1 MYHHPSDLRLANTR
15 RTYRALLRSA
25 PCSRADLARETGISA
40 VTVGKVVDDLIAA
53 GIAEEVGSPSRA
65 GQPAGPVWGRGQGEG
80 PALGRPPRLVALA
93 SPPTFIGVELG
104 VRTSRV
110 AALTV
115 GGAVVPAS
123 AASDGVLSVEMPS
136 EIGAAVEAIRT
147 AATQLPLTSAR
158 GLLVSVPGIL
168 DSRNGELLL
177 SPNMHWAEGTRL
189 LADLGRVL
197 DLPVCAVQEV
207 RALALGH
214 QAAGGAPESFL
225 LLEFTDGMGGAIM
238 AQGSLMESPLPISG
252 EIGHTPVHGN
262 TRRCGCGAIGCVETL
277 VNREGLLQ
285 SFREAARSPRA
296 KWADMEKKLA
306 ASADLPAWLGEA
318 IDAAA
323 SVVVGAVNLVGL
335 RHVVVTGHLPLL
347 HPLALQRLAD
357 GVKAHSLLGRIDR
370 VSVVPAPQRRWLGL
384 VAGAAD
390 RLLFSD
396 EPSARLGGRVV
407 VVRQAATHAAT

>member
-1 MYHHPSDLRLANTR
+1 MYQHPSDLRLANTR
-15 RTYRALLRSA
+15 RTYRSLLRSA

-53 GIAEEVGSPSRA
+53 GIAEEVGTPTRPGLPS
-65 GQPAGPVWGRGQGEG
+65 GPAWGRGQGEG

-93 SPPTFIGVELG
+93 STPTFIGVEIG
-104 VRTSRV
+104 VRSSMV

-115 GGAVVPAS
+115 GGAVVPVS
-123 AASDGVLSVEMPS
+123 AADGVLTVNMPG
-136 EIGAAVEAIRT
+136 EIGAAVEAIRG
-147 AATQLPLTSAR
+147 AAAQLPLTTAR

-177 SPNMHWAEGTRL
+177 SPNMRWAEGTRL
-189 LADLGRVL
+189 LSDLGRAF

-225 LLEFTDGMGGAIM
+225 LLEFTDGMGGAII
-238 AQGSLMESPLPISG
+238 AQGSLMESPMPISG

-262 TRRCGCGAIGCVETL
+262 TRRCGCGAVGCVETL

-285 SFREAARSPRA
+285 SFREATRSPRA

-306 ASADLPAWLGEA
+306 STPELPGWLGEA

-323 SVVVGAVNLVGL
+323 AVVVGAVNLVGL
-335 RHVVVTGHLPLL
+335 RHVVVTGHLPQL
-347 HPLALQRLAD
+347 HPLALPRLAE

-370 VSVVPAPQRRWLGL
+370 VSVEQAPQRRWLGL

-396 EPSARLGGRVV
+396 DPNSRLGGRVV
-407 VVRQAATHAAT
+407 VVRQTGTSASA